1 MASSRVVEYVFFFGL
16 MGVVGYVVFQMLT
29 PFLSAL
35 ALAAIIATICYPMHD
50 AILRR
55 LPFDNDTIAA
65 LITTIVVTLIVVLPL
80 VFLTSAVL
88 REAVSVYSLLGSEEF
103 SFSQTVADLESY
115 GQQYIPSLELNIT
128 EYLRQGAKWF
138 SSRLGSIFAGTAS
151 TVFLFFIAL
160 IGSFYFFRDG
170 RAFTRWLVRISPLP
184 DNEDTIIL
192 DRLSRS
198 VRSVATGTLLIA
210 LIQGTLVAIGLAI
223 FGFERA
229 ILLGTVAA
237 FGALIPSIGTSIVL
251 IPSIIYLLVIGD
263 YGNAVGLTIW
273 GSLAVGLIDNILGPY
288 LMSRGNALHPFV
300 ILLTVLGGIGLF
312 GPIGFVVGPVLVSF
326 FLVLLELYNQHIAE
340 VSHE

>member
-16 MGVVGYVVFQMLT
+16 MGIVGYIVFQMLT

-35 ALAAIIATICYPMHD
+35 ALAAIIATICYPLHD

-80 VFLTSAVL
+80 VLLTSAVL

-115 GQQYIPSLELNIT
+115 GQKYIPSLELNIT

-151 TVFLFFIAL
+151 TIFLFFIAL

-184 DNEDTIIL
+184 DNEDTMIL
-192 DRLSRS
+192 ERLSRS
-198 VRSVATGTLLIA
+198 VRSVATGTLFIA

-251 IPSIIYLLVIGD
+251 IPSIIYLLIIGD

-273 GSLAVGLIDNILGPY
+273 GSVAVGLIDNILGPY